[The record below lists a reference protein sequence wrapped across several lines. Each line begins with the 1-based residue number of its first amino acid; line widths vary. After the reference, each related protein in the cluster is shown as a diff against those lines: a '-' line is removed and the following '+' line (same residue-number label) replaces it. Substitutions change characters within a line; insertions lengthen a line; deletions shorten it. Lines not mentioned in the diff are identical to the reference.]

1 MFIHEGGI
9 SRRVDVRVK
18 AGEVGPGFSFGVK
31 RFVEVKGNVG
41 DACAHALI
49 VEIQL
54 KYSSTGDTAR
64 SINHDVVF
72 EDKLGMEGEGVLTG
86 ERPWSYGHW
95 REREGAHGKRRL
107 HALGLGRGLLRG
119 VGGRVVYGESEQGVA
134 QRRAWWVGG

>member
-41 DACAHALI
+41 DACAHALV

-54 KYSSTGDTAR
+54 EDSSTGDTAR
-64 SINHDVVF
+64 SINPDVVF
-72 EDKLGMEGEGVLTG
+72 EDKLGVDGKGVLTG
-86 ERPWSYGHW
+86 DAKDR
-95 REREGAHGKRRL
+95 GATV
-107 HALGLGRGLLRG
+107 
-119 VGGRVVYGESEQGVA
+119 VGGREKE
-134 QRRAWWVGG
+134 RAGRGGSTPSASAAAC

>member
-1 MFIHEGGI
+1 VLIHEGGI

-31 RFVEVKGNVG
+31 RFVEVNGNVG

-54 KYSSTGDTAR
+54 EDSSTGDTAR

-72 EDKLGMEGEGVLTG
+72 EDKLGMDGKGVLTG
-86 ERPWSYGHW
+86 DAKDR
-95 REREGAHGKRRL
+95 GATV
-107 HALGLGRGLLRG
+107 
-119 VGGRVVYGESEQGVA
+119 VGGREKE
-134 QRRAWWVGG
+134 RAGRGGSTPSASAAAC

>member
-41 DACAHALI
+41 DACAHALV

-54 KYSSTGDTAR
+54 EDSSTGNTAR

-72 EDKLGMEGEGVLTG
+72 EDKLGVDGMGVSKG
-86 ERPWSYGHW
+86 DAKDR
-95 REREGAHGKRRL
+95 GATV
-107 HALGLGRGLLRG
+107 
-119 VGGRVVYGESEQGVA
+119 VGGRGKD
-134 QRRAWWVGG
+134 RAGRGGSMPSASAAAC